1 MIDKLQN
8 IKLFRQLDNNDNDKN
23 LDSDNIDNKKIYF
36 QNLMKKLKVITFFK
50 YIEKSIKL
58 INNKNKLKFIR
69 INIYEYFK
77 IILYL

>member
-8 IKLFRQLDNNDNDKN
+8 IKLFRQLDKNDNDKN

>member
-58 INNKNKLKFIR
+58 IITK
-69 INIYEYFK
+69 IN
-77 IILYL
+77 

>member
-1 MIDKLQN
+1 
-8 IKLFRQLDNNDNDKN
+8 
-23 LDSDNIDNKKIYF
+23 
-36 QNLMKKLKVITFFK
+36 MKKLKVITFFK

-58 INNKNKLKFIR
+58 IYNKNKLKFIR

>member
-36 QNLMKKLKVITFFK
+36 QNLMKKFK
-50 YIEKSIKL
+50 YL
-58 INNKNKLKFIR
+58 
-69 INIYEYFK
+69 
-77 IILYL
+77 

>member
-36 QNLMKKLKVITFFK
+36 QNLMK
-50 YIEKSIKL
+50 
-58 INNKNKLKFIR
+58 N
-69 INIYEYFK
+69 
-77 IILYL
+77 